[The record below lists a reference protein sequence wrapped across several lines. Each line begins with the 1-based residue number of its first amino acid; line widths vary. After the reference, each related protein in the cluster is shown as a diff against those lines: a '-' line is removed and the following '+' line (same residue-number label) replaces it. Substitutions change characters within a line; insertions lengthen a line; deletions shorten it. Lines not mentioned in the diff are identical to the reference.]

1 MGEYKR
7 LAKCY
12 RRIYGKVSM
21 GSVGRTREHCM
32 RLFRMYLKGECM
44 CETTLHNASITIG
57 DCLGK
62 DKVDEVLHKLSKGDT
77 VDLMSNWTIKEK
89 L

>member
-1 MGEYKR
+1 
-7 LAKCY
+7 
-12 RRIYGKVSM
+12 
-21 GSVGRTREHCM
+21 M

-44 CETTLHNASITIG
+44 CEMTTHNASITIG

-77 VDLMSNWTIKEK
+77 VDLMSV
-89 L
+89 LLS